1 MNHGQ
6 AVDRDLLLAGQQRL
20 DARGPRL
27 TGSPS
32 HHAVVEEV
40 ANELTE
46 LGLEV
51 RRDSHT
57 FERWDLPATS
67 DGLRIE
73 LPTGP
78 IKVSSAFPY
87 SGLTGPQG
95 ISAPLVY
102 VSARR
107 PKWSAAKGAIAVI
120 EVPHIDLPR
129 KLLVSEWGPIA
140 TDETLRNPVLLRD
153 SSWPETRQ
161 GPQSRSARRD
171 RGCGVT
177 SLRTTRWDNIFRSR
191 SRTTTSPPSGW
202 PATRAGKVVAAA
214 RSGQRATLVLDAT
227 LHPDTR
233 TDTVWAVSPGTSPE
247 ETILLITHSDG
258 TNGVEENGHLGML
271 ALARHAVAQ
280 PHRRSYVFV
289 LTTGHLRIPAVSK
302 HGQATSTWLEAHPE
316 MWKGED
322 GQARAV
328 AGIAIEH
335 LGALGDTENTSTG
348 SYSLET
354 TPEPELL
361 YATSREVHDIVA
373 PLWRDIGAGDR
384 RIVAPGPVIHFGEG
398 EPLFERKIPAVALVT
413 APQYLLALR
422 DARHSHA
429 RRSRRDG
436 QTGRKFPRS
445 ARRLRRNRH
454 RGFRSGGLALGVREV
469 LGATSVD
476 ADFVESQ
483 EIVLCAFINRGRLI
497 KAHSTWGYLS

>member
-6 AVDRDLLLAGQQRL
+6 ALDRDLLLAGQQRL

-95 ISAPLVY
+95 ISAPLVH

-107 PKWSAAKGAIAVI
+107 PKWSLAKGAIAVI

-140 TDETLRNPVLLRD
+140 NDETLRNPVLSATLLGPKLDKARKAGVLGVIAVWRD
-153 SSWPETRQ
+153 IAP
-161 GPQSRSARRD
+161 
-171 RGCGVT
+171 
-177 SLRTTRWDNIFRSR
+177 DNALGQYLPFTQPYHDI
-191 SRTTTSPPSGW
+191 
-202 PATRAGKVVAAA
+202 PAVWVAGDEGAKVVAAA
-214 RSGQRATLVLDAT
+214 RSGQLATLVLDAT

-316 MWKGED
+316 MWKGEA

-328 AGIAIEH
+328 AGVAIEH
-335 LGALGDTENTSTG
+335 LGALGDTEDNSTG
-348 SYSLET
+348 GYALET

-384 RIVAPGPVIHFGEG
+384 RIVAPGAVIHFGEG

-422 DARHSHA
+422 DADTVTH
-429 RRSRRDG
+429 
-436 QTGRKFPRS
+436 
-445 ARRLRRNRH
+445 
-454 RGFRSGGLALGVREV
+454 
-469 LGATSVD
+469 VD
-476 ADFVESQ
+476 LDAMVKQVESFRD
-483 EIVLCAFINRGRLI
+483 LLDAFDATDTAAFGPVVSRSVFAKFSALLQLMQILS
-497 KAHSTWGYLS
+497 KAKK